1 MNEESYWQAVQ
12 ARDTSAD
19 GLFIYAVRSTGIY
32 CRPTCPSRRPNRD
45 QVVFFRLPEAA
56 EQAGFRACRRC
67 HPRDA
72 VLHEPQV
79 ELIRRACHYIAEHVE
94 RAPTLDEIGREV
106 GLSPH
111 HLQRTFKRI
120 MGITPRQYAEACR
133 VDRLKARLK
142 QGDDVTTALY
152 EAGYGSSSRLYEQA
166 PARLG
171 MTPAAYRRGGLGAR
185 IGYTIADTQLGRLL
199 VAATDRGV
207 CFVSL
212 GEDDAALEAA
222 LASEYPAAEIARD
235 RKGIPPHP
243 PTPSP
248 TKGEGESGLPLAPA
262 WERGSGGEG
271 LGEWVGA
278 VLRYLNGE
286 EPHLDLPLDVQVTA
300 FQWRVY
306 EALRAIPYGSTRS
319 YRAVAEALGQ
329 PSAARAVAR
338 ACATNP
344 VALVVPCH
352 RVIGEDG
359 GLRGYRWGV
368 DRKRALLAQESKI
381 EDRR

>member
-1 MNEESYWQAVQ
+1 MNEETFWQAVQ
-12 ARDTSAD
+12 ARDASAD

-45 QVVFFRLPEAA
+45 QVMFFPLPEAA

-67 HPRDA
+67 QPRSATPHD
-72 VLHEPQV
+72 PQV
-79 ELIRRACHYIAEHVE
+79 ELIGRACRYIAEHVE
-94 RAPTLDEIGREV
+94 CTPTLEQVGQAV

-111 HLQRTFKRI
+111 HLQRTFKRM

-133 VDRLKARLK
+133 VERLKTRLRH
-142 QGDDVTTALY
+142 GDTVTTALY
-152 EAGYGSSSRLYEQA
+152 EAGYGSSSRLYERA

-171 MTPAAYRRGGLGAR
+171 MTPATYRRGGQGAR
-185 IGYTIADTQLGRLL
+185 IGYTIAATRLGRLL
-199 VAATDRGV
+199 VAATESGI

-212 GEDDAALEAA
+212 GDDDAALAAA
-222 LASEYPAAEIARD
+222 LAGEYPAAEIAR
-235 RKGIPPHP
+235 
-243 PTPSP
+243 
-248 TKGEGESGLPLAPA
+248 APGK
-262 WERGSGGEG
+262 ELS
-271 LGEWVGA
+271 EWVDA
-278 VLRYLNGE
+278 ILSYLDGE
-286 EPHLDLPLDVQVTA
+286 EPHLDLPLDIQATA

-329 PSAARAVAR
+329 PTAARAVAR

-359 GLRGYRWGV
+359 GMRGYRWGV
-368 DRKRALLAQESKI
+368 ERKQALLDQESK
-381 EDRR
+381 D

>member
-1 MNEESYWQAVQ
+1 MKEIQAMNEESYWQAVQ
-12 ARDTSAD
+12 SRDVSAD
-19 GLFIYAVRSTGIY
+19 GLFFYAVRSTGIY

-45 QVVFFRLPEAA
+45 QVMFFRLPEAA
-56 EQAGFRACRRC
+56 EQAGFRACQRC
-67 HPRDA
+67 HPRNATPHD
-72 VLHEPQV
+72 PQV
-79 ELIRRACHYIAEHVE
+79 ELIGRACRYIAEHVE
-94 RAPTLDEIGREV
+94 RAPTLEEIGQAV

-111 HLQRTFKRI
+111 HLQRTFKRV

-133 VDRLKARLK
+133 VDRLKTRLK
-142 QGDDVTTALY
+142 QGDNVTTALY

-171 MTPAAYRRGGLGAR
+171 MTPATYRRGGLGAR
-185 IGYTIADTQLGRLL
+185 IGYTIANTRLGRLL
-199 VAATDRGV
+199 VAATERGI

-212 GEDDAALEAA
+212 GDDDAVLEAA
-222 LASEYPAAEIARD
+222 LASEYSAAEITRD
-235 RKGIPPHP
+235 HGDEL
-243 PTPSP
+243 S
-248 TKGEGESGLPLAPA
+248 
-262 WERGSGGEG
+262 
-271 LGEWVGA
+271 EWIEA
-278 VLRYLNGE
+278 ILSYLDGE
-286 EPHLDLPLDVQVTA
+286 EPHLDLPLDIQATA

-329 PSAARAVAR
+329 PTAARAVAR

-368 DRKRALLAQESKI
+368 ERKRALLDQESR
-381 EDRR
+381 D

>member
-1 MNEESYWQAVQ
+1 MTEMLAMNEESYWQAVQ
-12 ARDTSAD
+12 SRDASAD
-19 GLFIYAVRSTGIY
+19 GQFFYAVRSTGIY

-45 QVVFFRLPEAA
+45 QVMFFRLPEAA

-67 HPRDA
+67 HPHNITPKD
-72 VLHEPQV
+72 PQV
-79 ELIRRACHYIAEHVE
+79 ELIGQACRYIAEHVE
-94 RAPTLDEIGREV
+94 RAPTLEEIGHAV

-111 HLQRTFKRI
+111 HLQRTFKRM

-133 VDRLKARLK
+133 VDRLKSRLK
-142 QGDDVTTALY
+142 QGDNVTTALY

-171 MTPAAYRRGGLGAR
+171 MTPATYRRGGLGAR
-185 IGYTIADTQLGRLL
+185 IGYTIAATRLGRLL
-199 VAATDRGV
+199 VAATERGV

-212 GEDDAALEAA
+212 SDDDAELEAA
-222 LASEYPAAEIARD
+222 LASEYPAAEIVRD
-235 RKGIPPHP
+235 Q
-243 PTPSP
+243 
-248 TKGEGESGLPLAPA
+248 GEELS
-262 WERGSGGEG
+262 
-271 LGEWVGA
+271 EWIDA
-278 VLRYLNGE
+278 ILNYINGE
-286 EPHLDLPLDVQVTA
+286 EPHLDLPLDIQATA

-329 PSAARAVAR
+329 PTAARAVAR

-368 DRKRALLAQESKI
+368 ERKRALLEQYWRA
-381 EDRR
+381 

>member
-12 ARDTSAD
+12 TRDANAD
-19 GLFIYAVRSTGIY
+19 GLFFYGVRSTGIY
-32 CRPTCPSRRPNRD
+32 CRPTCPSRRPSRD

-67 HPRDA
+67 HPHTA
-72 VLHEPQV
+72 ASHEPQV
-79 ELIRRACHYIAEHVE
+79 ELIRRACRYITEHVE
-94 RAPTLDEIGREV
+94 HAPTLDAIGHEV

-133 VDRLKARLK
+133 VGRLKTRLK
-142 QGDDVTTALY
+142 LGDDVTTALY

-171 MTPAAYRRGGLGAR
+171 MTPVAYKRGGLGAR
-185 IGYTIADTQLGRLL
+185 IGYTIATTRLGRLL
-199 VAATDRGV
+199 VAATERGV

-212 GEDDAALEAA
+212 GDDDAALEAA
-222 LASEYPAAEIARD
+222 LADEYPAAEIARD
-235 RKGIPPHP
+235 
-243 PTPSP
+243 
-248 TKGEGESGLPLAPA
+248 EGDFQG
-262 WERGSGGEG
+262 
-271 LGEWVGA
+271 WVDA
-278 VLRYLNGE
+278 ILRYLNGE
-286 EPHLDLPLDVQVTA
+286 EPHLDLPLDVQATA

-319 YRAVAEALGQ
+319 YRAVAEALDQ
-329 PSAARAVAR
+329 PTAARAVAR

-368 DRKRALLAQESKI
+368 ERKRALLDQESRD